1 MLLTKNSEI
10 LKEKISK
17 AIENFNQIR
26 SPEAVAELV
35 KIKDSN
41 FLIKFSGHMCYTCGV
56 YDYFEDLVYELEDLG
71 VKSKIK
77 DYKRFNNYFLV
88 EYKI

>member
-1 MLLTKNSEI
+1 MLFT
-10 LKEKISK
+10 
-17 AIENFNQIR
+17 
-26 SPEAVAELV
+26 
-35 KIKDSN
+35 
-41 FLIKFSGHMCYTCGV
+41 HMCYTCGV